1 MGFDRGPGGG
11 QTNPGSAVV
20 PVAGGV
26 AAVEA
31 FDDMAHLVTGQSFPS
46 ISDVDEYGAG
56 ALLTGTDG
64 DLPAGR
70 GVAQGVG
77 QQVAH
82 DLAEA
87 LAVHQY
93 GNRRGDRNDLQA
105 HPFGREGF
113 LGRGGGGVNKLAEG
127 LFGTIQVN
135 PVLLGAGDVVDVFDQ
150 PGQTASAISPPPI
163 YLGPTQSRPG
173 NIPV

>member
-1 MGFDRGPGGG
+1 MSSMTDEQAGGGWSVWFRCGDRRTSRSRFHRGLRSSPGGG

-31 FDDMAHLVTGQSFPS
+31 FEDMAHLVTGQSFPS
-46 ISDVDEYGAG
+46 ISDVDEHGAG

-64 DLPAGR
+64 GLPAGR
-70 GVAQGVG
+70 GVTQGVG

-93 GNRRGDRNDLQA
+93 GNTRGDRNDLQA
-105 HPFGREGF
+105 HPFGREGI
-113 LGRGGGGVNKLAEG
+113 LGRGA
-127 LFGTIQVN
+127 
-135 PVLLGAGDVVDVFDQ
+135 VV
-150 PGQTASAISPPPI
+150 
-163 YLGPTQSRPG
+163 
-173 NIPV
+173 